1 MMINQNE
8 IKSTALRNLNMY
20 FENINFQSNGKNIK
34 DVPKGVNIGF
44 REIHE
49 YEEDKIFIKLYCRVE
64 KKDKFEL
71 NLCLVGSFLV
81 GKDFPTDKLLP
92 NAIAIMFP
100 YLRSQ
105 VTLMTTQPNITP
117 VTIPPININSFLKR
131 QEEEFNKNKN

>member
-34 DVPKGVNIGF
+34 DVPKGINIGF

-131 QEEEFNKNKN
+131 QEEEFNKN